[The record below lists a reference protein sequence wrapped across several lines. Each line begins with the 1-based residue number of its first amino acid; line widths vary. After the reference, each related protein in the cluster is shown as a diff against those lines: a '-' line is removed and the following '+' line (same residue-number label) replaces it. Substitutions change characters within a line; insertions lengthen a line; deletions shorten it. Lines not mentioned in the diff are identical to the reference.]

1 MRPRQGGKHTA
12 LLMAVL
18 FFAAD
23 LAFAQ
28 TLGPSTGWQFPP
40 TKVAGVVDVSLDD
53 TGALRITIPPGS
65 AMAGA
70 ELWSRER
77 LSGDFDLRITYA
89 LTGWEAK
96 RESFQGSR
104 CAFEVKIGS
113 VEDLTGEEPS
123 RLSDYAGADC
133 AITPASMGD
142 RRTPSHGS
150 VVALQSGDDR
160 AAHRTVVQRPPGVPL
175 AAVHHGVADR
185 ESLEQF
191 QP

>member
-96 RESFQGSR
+96 RESFQG
-104 CAFEVKIGS
+104 
-113 VEDLTGEEPS
+113 EEPS

-133 AITPASMGD
+133 AITPASIGD
-142 RRTPSHGS
+142 RRKPSHGS
-150 VVALQSGDDR
+150 VVALRSGDD
-160 AAHRTVVQRPPGVPL
+160 
-175 AAVHHGVADR
+175 
-185 ESLEQF
+185 
-191 QP
+191 

>member
-40 TKVAGVVDVSLDD
+40 TKVAGV
-53 TGALRITIPPGS
+53 
-65 AMAGA
+65 
-70 ELWSRER
+70 
-77 LSGDFDLRITYA
+77 
-89 LTGWEAK
+89 
-96 RESFQGSR
+96 
-104 CAFEVKIGS
+104 
-113 VEDLTGEEPS
+113 
-123 RLSDYAGADC
+123 DC
-133 AITPASMGD
+133 ARTPASIGD

-150 VVALQSGDDR
+150 VVALRSGDDR
-160 AAHRTVVQRPPGVPL
+160 APHRTVVQRPPGVPL
-175 AAVHHGVADR
+175 AAVRHGVADR

-191 QP
+191 QPWQTPSSRTRRVLSQRWL